1 MTIKMYLLYTYLLKK
16 EYLCTCSAC
25 HPKKSFY
32 IAQLTIRP
40 KTTAEKEL
48 VAIQINVILQDVYI
62 RAKQHLLILS
72 KCHPEFQNQLEGY
85 FSIIQIYIAQMATLS
100 RLQNTLKF
108 PHMA

>member
-1 MTIKMYLLYTYLLKK
+1 MTTKCTFYIPTYLKK
-16 EYLCTCSAC
+16 NIFAHVLHAIQKNS
-25 HPKKSFY
+25 Y

-62 RAKQHLLILS
+62 RVKQHLLILS